1 MTTRETPT
9 RKTIAI
15 LGAAGRMGWPI
26 AKSMARAG
34 HHVLLADDAGEDRP
48 PSARKLPSLVA
59 TIRRGATRANVE
71 IVSSSKEASWEADII
86 VPAVP
91 FEVQTEVARRIEN
104 VAAGKI
110 VISVI
115 NPLNKTC
122 DGLLTPPTTSAAE
135 LLAHDLPHSKIVK
148 AFNTIPTAYIE
159 KPMVAGKFVDVFV
172 AGDDDEAVSTVMQ
185 LVRDAGLSPVFV
197 GGLAMSRTL
206 ESMMVLLIS
215 LCARNQFLEP
225 VGWKV
230 VHDPKTPEADHPR
243 DEGITRGH
251 AESSPAK
258 PRHEEHVGRIHRTS
272 SHIDTRGYHGRH
284 K

>member
-1 MTTRETPT
+1 MATKETLT

-15 LGAAGRMGWPI
+15 LGAAGRMGWGI
-26 AKSMARAG
+26 AESLARAG
-34 HHVLLADDAGEDRP
+34 HHVLLADDGAEDCP
-48 PSARKLPSLVA
+48 PSARKLPSLVSK
-59 TIRRGATRANVE
+59 IRSRAVRVNVE
-71 IVSSSKEASWEADII
+71 IVSSSREASWEADIVI
-86 VPAVP
+86 PAVP
-91 FEVQTEVARRIEN
+91 FEVQAEVARRIKD

-122 DGLLTPPTTSAAE
+122 DGLLTAPSTSAAE
-135 LLAHDLPHSKIVK
+135 VLAQDLPHSKIVK
-148 AFNTIPTAYIE
+148 AFNTVPAAHME
-159 KPMVAGKFVDVFV
+159 RPMVDGKIVDVFV

-185 LVRDAGLSPVFV
+185 LVRDAGLNPVFV

-215 LCARNQFLEP
+215 LCERNHYQEP

-230 VHDPKTPEADHPR
+230 VHDPKTAEAEHPR
-243 DEGITRGH
+243 DEEITRGD
-251 AESSPAK
+251 AESRPAK
-258 PRHEEHVGRIHRTS
+258 PRHEDHVGRNHRSS
-272 SHIDTRGYHGRH
+272 SHIDTRVYHGRR

>member
-34 HHVLLADDAGEDRP
+34 HHVLLADEAGEDCP

-59 TIRRGATRANVE
+59 TIRRGATRANLE
-71 IVSSSKEASWEADII
+71 IVSSSREASWEADII

-91 FEVQTEVARRIEN
+91 FEVQAEVARRIQD
-104 VAAGKI
+104 VVVGKI
-110 VISVI
+110 VISMI

-122 DGLLTPPTTSAAE
+122 DGLLTSPATSAAE
-135 LLAHDLPHSKIVK
+135 VLAHDLPHSKIVK
-148 AFNTIPTAYIE
+148 AFNTIPSAHIE
-159 KPMVAGKFVDVFV
+159 RPMVAGKIVDVFV

-185 LVRDAGLSPVFV
+185 LVRDAGFNPVFV

-206 ESMMVLLIS
+206 ENMMVLLIS
-215 LCARNQFLEP
+215 LCARNQYLEP

-230 VHDPKTPEADHPR
+230 VHDPNTPGADHPR

-258 PRHEEHVGRIHRTS
+258 PRHEEHVVRNHKSS
-272 SHIDTRGYHGRH
+272 SHIDKRVYHGRH

>member
-1 MTTRETPT
+1 MATRETPT

-15 LGAAGRMGWPI
+15 LGAAGRMGWGI
-26 AKSMARAG
+26 AKSLARAG
-34 HHVLLADDAGEDRP
+34 HHVLLADDGGEVCG
-48 PSARKLPSLVA
+48 PSAYELPSLVA
-59 TIRRGATRANVE
+59 KIRCRTTRANVE
-71 IVSSSKEASWEADII
+71 IVSSSREASLEADII

-91 FEVQTEVARRIEN
+91 FEVQAEVARRIQD

-122 DGLLTPPTTSAAE
+122 DGLLTAPTTSAAE
-135 LLAHDLPHSKIVK
+135 VLAQDLPHSKIVK
-148 AFNTIPTAYIE
+148 AFNTIPAAHIE
-159 KPMVAGKFVDVFV
+159 GPMAAGRIVDVFV

-185 LVRDAGLSPVFV
+185 LVRDAGLNPVFV

-215 LCARNQFLEP
+215 LCARNHYPEP
-225 VGWKV
+225 AGWKV
-230 VHDPKTPEADHPR
+230 VHGSETPRADNPR
-243 DEGITRGH
+243 DEGTTTGH
-251 AESSPAK
+251 AGRSPAK
-258 PRHEEHVGRIHRTS
+258 PRHEERVGRTHRSS
-272 SHIDTRGYHGRH
+272 SHIDKRVYHDRH